1 VGVRGVPET
10 CEEIVQAIYI
20 FGGGDVV
27 RTDHTGESM
36 RQHVEQRRQ
45 AYDVLRG
52 LGRHVAD
59 VRQLAAR
66 SQRLLDPVVRPHPRG
81 VCRR

>member
-1 VGVRGVPET
+1 MGVREVPEA
-10 CEEIVQAIYI
+10 CEEIVQTIDV

-45 AYDVLRG
+45 AYDGLRR
-52 LGRHVAD
+52 LGNYMTGR
-59 VRQLAAR
+59 
-66 SQRLLDPVVRPHPRG
+66 RLCG
-81 VCRR
+81 